1 MGSGASAYPVSNFG
15 PVQIPEGKIFVMGD
29 NRYNSAD
36 SRFWG
41 FVEASSVVGKGQ
53 LIYWNH
59 DPREGF
65 FSGYQL
71 GRMFSFLR

>member
-1 MGSGASAYPVSNFG
+1 
-15 PVQIPEGKIFVMGD
+15 MGD

-41 FVEASSVVGKGQ
+41 FVDASTVVGKGQ
-53 LIYWNH
+53 MIYWNH
-59 DPREGF
+59 DPRESF

-71 GRMFSFLR
+71 GRVFSFLK